1 CVGSFQRLVDA
12 VGVALGRFGGETL
25 LRTTVRRIQVQA
37 GRVASVVLDNGQRI
51 AAPLVISN
59 ADPLQTCEEL
69 VGTEHIDPAY
79 LGRLHRLRPSLS
91 AAVLFLATDQDL
103 DDVAHETF
111 MYDHWD
117 HDETYRQ
124 MLAGELPALAV
135 TVPTLSDPSL
145 SRNGH
150 HLITA

>member
-1 CVGSFQRLVDA
+1 
-12 VGVALGRFGGETL
+12 
-25 LRTTVRRIQVQA
+25 A

-69 VGTEHIDPAY
+69 VGAEHFDPAY
-79 LGRLHRLRPSLS
+79 IGRLHWLRPSLS

-117 HDETYRQ
+117 HDETYRR

-135 TVPTLSDPSL
+135 TVPTLSDPSQ

-150 HLITA
+150 HLITASALVPYGATTSWRRSKPMYQKLMLDKLGTLLPG